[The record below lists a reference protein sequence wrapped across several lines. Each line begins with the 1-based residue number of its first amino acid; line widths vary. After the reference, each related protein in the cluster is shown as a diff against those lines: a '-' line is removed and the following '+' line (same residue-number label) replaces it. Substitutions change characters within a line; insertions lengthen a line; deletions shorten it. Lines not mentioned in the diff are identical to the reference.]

1 MQNLRSARATGFLI
15 AIFSVLL
22 ASACWAGETQQDLL
36 KVSVPVGHPG
46 GALVVSQSSEPKT
59 LNPVVAVDQPSRD
72 VIRRIMA
79 DLVHIN
85 RATQRTEP
93 ALAKSWKANRD
104 GSQFTVELRRG
115 LRFSDGAPFD
125 ADDIMFSFQVYL
137 DERVHSPQR
146 DLLIAGGKPMKVEKL
161 GPYTVRFSFAAPYAP
176 AERVFDSVAILPRH
190 LLEDEYRAGRI
201 NQVWNL
207 TTSPEK
213 IAGLGPFRLK
223 QVTPG
228 EKLVL
233 ERNPYY
239 WKTDSQGQRLPYLED
254 LIFLTVPN
262 RDAQV
267 VRFRAGETQVITQVS
282 AENYSALQADQQ
294 AEHYKLYDA
303 GPGLEYN
310 FLVFNLN
317 DDVKGRLPVIERKQ
331 KWFRDQRFRE
341 AVSLAIDRAAIVR
354 LVYQGRA
361 VALGAPVS
369 PGDKLWFDSQIPAPE
384 QSPEKAKKLLQ
395 AAGFSWNS
403 NGSLVDLGGQPV
415 DFSILVN
422 SGNVQRSQM
431 ATLIQDD
438 LKKMGMDVHVA
449 GLEFRSATDR
459 VLNSHD
465 YDVALMGLGRGDTD
479 PGPDMGVFVSTGE
492 THLWNMGEKTPATSW
507 EAEIDRLMRKQLV
520 TPNYTERKKLYDRVQ
535 AILAEQQPMIF
546 LASPH
551 ILAAARDGLE
561 NVRPAIMD
569 NYILWNADE
578 LFWHTPAGKH

>member
-1 MQNLRSARATGFLI
+1 MTVPLLLI
-15 AIFSVLL
+15 SM
-22 ASACWAGETQQDLL
+22 ASAAEPRQDLL
-36 KVSVPVGHPG
+36 KVSVPAGHPG
-46 GALVVSQSSEPKT
+46 GVLVVSQSSEPKT
-59 LNPVVAVDQPSRD
+59 LNPIVAVDQPSRD

-93 ALAKSWKANRD
+93 ALAKSWEANRE

-115 LRFSDGAPFD
+115 LRFSDGVPFD
-125 ADDIMFSFQVYL
+125 ADDVVFSFRVYL
-137 DERVHSPQR
+137 DEQVHSPQR

-161 GPYTVRFSFAAPYAP
+161 GPYTVKFSFAAPYAP

-190 LLEDEYRAGRI
+190 LLEDDYKAGRI

-223 QVTPG
+223 QVVPG

-233 ERNPYY
+233 EKNPYY
-239 WKTDSQGQRLPYLED
+239 WKTDSQGQSLPYLNE

-282 AENYSALQADQQ
+282 AENFSALQADQQ
-294 AEHYKLYDA
+294 AGQYKLYDA

-317 DDVKGRLPVIERKQ
+317 DDVKGRLPLVERKQ
-331 KWFRDQRFRE
+331 KWFRDQRFRQ
-341 AVSLAIDRAAIVR
+341 AVSLAIDRAALVR
-354 LVYQGRA
+354 LVYQGRG
-361 VALGAPVS
+361 VALGTPVS
-369 PGDKLWFDSQIPAPE
+369 PGDKLWFDSRIPVPE
-384 QSPEKAKKLLQ
+384 RSPDRAKKMLQ
-395 AAGFSWNS
+395 AAGFTWNS
-403 NGSLVDLGGQPV
+403 NGSLVDSAGQAV
-415 DFSILVN
+415 EFSILVN

-438 LKKMGMDVHVA
+438 LKKIGMNVHVA

-459 VLNSHD
+459 VLNAHD
-465 YDVALMGLGRGDTD
+465 YDVSLMGLGRGDTD
-479 PGPDMGVFVSTGE
+479 PTPDMGVWLSNGE
-492 THLWNMGEKTPATSW
+492 IHLWNMGEKTPATPW

-520 TPNYTERKKLYDRVQ
+520 TPNYPERKKLYDRVQ
-535 AILAEQQPMIF
+535 SILAEQQPMIF

-561 NVRPAIMD
+561 NVRPAIME

>member
-1 MQNLRSARATGFLI
+1 MQNSAPSRAITLLTFTFLLLT
-15 AIFSVLL
+15 SVG
-22 ASACWAGETQQDLL
+22 SAGEPQQDLL
-36 KVSVPVGHPG
+36 KVSVPAGHRG

-72 VIRRIMA
+72 VIRRMMA

-125 ADDIMFSFQVYL
+125 ADDVVFSFQVYL

-146 DLLIAGGKPMKVEKL
+146 DLLIAGGQPMKVEKL

-176 AERVFDSVAILPRH
+176 AERVFDSLAILPRH
-190 LLEDEYRAGRI
+190 LLEEDYKAGRI

-223 QVTPG
+223 QVVPG

-239 WKTDSQGQRLPYLED
+239 WKTDSQGQHLPYLDE
-254 LIFLTVPN
+254 LLFLTVPN

-267 VRFRAGETQVITQVS
+267 VRFRAGETQAINQVS
-282 AENYSALQADQQ
+282 AENYPALQADEQ
-294 AEHYKLYDA
+294 ADHYKLYDA

-317 DDVKGRLPVIERKQ
+317 DDVKGRLPTVEGKQ

-341 AVSLAIDRAAIVR
+341 AVSLGVDRAAIVR

-361 VALGAPVS
+361 VPLGTPVS
-369 PGDKLWFDSQIPAPE
+369 PGDKLWFDSQIPVPE
-384 QSPEKAKKLLQ
+384 HSPDKAKKLLQ

-403 NGSLVDLGGQPV
+403 NGSLVDSSGQPV
-415 DFSILVN
+415 EFSILVN

-438 LKKMGMDVHVA
+438 LKKIGMNVHVV
-449 GLEFRSATDR
+449 GLEFHSATDR

-465 YDVALMGLGRGDTD
+465 YEVALMGLGRGDTD
-479 PGPDMGVFVSTGE
+479 PTPDMGVWLSNGE
-492 THLWNMGEKTPATSW
+492 IHLWNMGEKTPATAW

-520 TPNYTERKKLYDRVQ
+520 TPNYAERKKLYDRVQ
-535 AILAEQQPMIF
+535 SILAEQQPMIF

-561 NVRPAIMD
+561 NVRPAIME

>member
-1 MQNLRSARATGFLI
+1 MRSIRPITPSF
-15 AIFSVLL
+15 LL
-22 ASACWAGETQQDLL
+22 ACLLLPASLARPEGRQQDLL

-46 GALVVSQSSEPKT
+46 GVLVVSQSSEPKT

-72 VIRRIMA
+72 VIRRMTA

-85 RATQRTEP
+85 RATQKTEP
-93 ALAKSWKANRD
+93 ALARSWKSNRE

-115 LRFSDGAPFD
+115 LRFSDGAPFT
-125 ADDIMFSFQVYL
+125 ADDVVFSFQVYL
-137 DERVHSPQR
+137 DEKVHSPQR
-146 DLLIAGGKPMKVEKL
+146 DLLLAGGKPMRVEKL
-161 GPYTVRFSFAAPYAP
+161 GPYTVKFSFVAPYAP
-176 AERVFDSVAILPRH
+176 AERVFDSLAILPRH
-190 LLEDEYRAGRI
+190 LLEQGYKAGKI

-207 TTSPEK
+207 TTSAEK

-223 QVTPG
+223 QVLPG

-239 WKTDSQGQRLPYLED
+239 WKTDSQGQILPYLNE
-254 LIFLTVPN
+254 LIFLTVPS

-267 VRFRAGETQVITQVS
+267 VRFRAGETQIITQVS
-282 AENYSALQADQQ
+282 AENYSALLADQQ
-294 AEHYKLYDA
+294 TGRYKLYDA

-317 DDVKGRLPVIERKQ
+317 DDVKGRLPAIAQKQ
-331 KWFRDQRFRE
+331 TWFRDQRFRE

-354 LVYQGRA
+354 MVYQGRG
-361 VALGAPVS
+361 VALATPVS
-369 PGDKLWFDSQIPAPE
+369 PGDKLWFDSDIPIPE
-384 QSPEKAKKLLQ
+384 YSPEKARKLLQ

-403 NGSLVDLGGQPV
+403 SGALTDSSGQPV

-431 ATLIQDD
+431 ATLIQED
-438 LKKMGMDVHVA
+438 LKKIGINVHVA

-465 YDVALMGLGRGDTD
+465 YEVALMGLGRGDAD
-479 PGPDMGVFVSTGE
+479 PTPDMSVLSSDGDI
-492 THLWNMGEKTPATSW
+492 HLWNMGEKTPATPW
-507 EAEIDRLMRKQLV
+507 EAEIDRLMRKQQV
-520 TPNYTERKKLYDRVQ
+520 TPNYAERKKLFDRVQ

-546 LASPH
+546 LASPN
-551 ILAAARDGLE
+551 ILTAARDGLE